1 MDSLFLFL
9 FRELNMSKLIPSII
23 IINILNILVPTVED
37 NPFNEDIIEWELFSL
52 RVQKLLRN
60 KKGITYNE
68 LKKGLRNIDCEI
80 NQYPYGKVDADV
92 ILLNK
97 LHRYN

>member
-1 MDSLFLFL
+1 
-9 FRELNMSKLIPSII
+9 MSKLIPSIVL
-23 IINILNILVPTVED
+23 INILNVLVPTIED
-37 NPFNEDIIEWELFSL
+37 NPFNEDIVEWELFSL

-68 LKKGLRNIDCEI
+68 LKKGLRNINCVI
-80 NQYPYGKVDADV
+80 HQYPYGYVDADV

-97 LHRYN
+97 LSRYN